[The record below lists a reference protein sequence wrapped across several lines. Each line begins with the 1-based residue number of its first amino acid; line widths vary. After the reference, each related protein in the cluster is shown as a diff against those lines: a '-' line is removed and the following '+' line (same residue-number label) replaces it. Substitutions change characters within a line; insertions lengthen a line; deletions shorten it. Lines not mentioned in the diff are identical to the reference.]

1 MKRSEKDL
9 ALSVMDAYNRAVTYQ
24 LPRTVDALRLAL
36 NVIMIE
42 MREREEAEIIA
53 EARGAEITAEI
64 IGLHYYD
71 ANGDLIR

>member
-42 MREREEAEIIA
+42 MREREEAEII
-53 EARGAEITAEI
+53 
-64 IGLHYYD
+64 GLHYYD